1 MVGTEDVRQ
10 AGDETSRTPLISVV
24 IPCYN
29 AATYV
34 AEAISSVL
42 SQEYEN
48 LQIIVVNDGSTD
60 DSEQAIM
67 EFSDRIEYIT
77 QDNAGISAARNA
89 GLAVAR
95 GSLIAF
101 LDSDDLWCEN
111 SLGVRLSCMNQ
122 NPEVDYVFGKVEAF
136 RDKPENGDE
145 GAADYQLPQT
155 AGGRLGGSLLIRGP
169 SFFRVGVFDTD
180 LRVGETIDWL
190 LRAQEAGLKGRE
202 VDYLVLRRRV
212 HDTNTVTQETEL
224 KSQYLHALKA
234 SIERRKKAQ
243 N

>member
-1 MVGTEDVRQ
+1 MGTDDVKQAEDEASQ
-10 AGDETSRTPLISVV
+10 KPLISVV

-29 AATYV
+29 AAAYV
-34 AEAISSVL
+34 AQAINSVL
-42 SQEYEN
+42 SQGYEN

-60 DSEQAIM
+60 NSEQAIM
-67 EFSDRIEYIT
+67 EFSDRIEYIA

-111 SLGVRLSCMNQ
+111 SLGVRVSCINQ

-136 RDKPENGDE
+136 SDKSDDTDGR
-145 GAADYQLPQT
+145 AVDYRLPQT

-169 SFFRVGVFDTD
+169 
-180 LRVGETIDWL
+180 
-190 LRAQEAGLKGRE
+190 
-202 VDYLVLRRRV
+202 
-212 HDTNTVTQETEL
+212 
-224 KSQYLHALKA
+224 
-234 SIERRKKAQ
+234 
-243 N
+243 